1 MAILEYVATHD
12 GTPGKIPE
20 VFIDLQNILINPFSG
35 E

>member
-20 VFIDLQNILINPFSG
+20 VFIDFAKYIDKSLL
-35 E
+35 